1 MLKIIFVG
9 SLARF
14 HMENLRRQIPSTL
27 QTLQK
32 LHEKPE
38 DVHLGKNRSDYDTRH

>member
-1 MLKIIFVG
+1 MIINLG
-9 SLARF
+9 SIDEY
-14 HMENLRRQIPSTL
+14 HMEDLRKQIPSTL

-38 DVHLGKNRSDYDTRH
+38 DVHLGKQWLL